1 MFTYVGI
8 SALGFFFVLRCRC
21 IKNVLL
27 KLGNVLLIKYIFKI
41 CSVSVLLFR
50 LQKYVL
56 LLHFFF
62 HLIFNLLVF
71 QYSCGIQVCEYLFLL
86 KRFTGVDRPKQTEFF
101 ALKHLY
107 SIFHMKDVMFCYV
120 HVKLAKSTWQNCFP
134 FFHRLIKYYQTQR
147 HIQLRIWYVWLNI
160 NYSFKYFFGEF

>member
-1 MFTYVGI
+1 MITYVGI
-8 SALGFFFVLRCRC
+8 SALGCFFFVLRCRC

-71 QYSCGIQVCEYLFLL
+71 QYSCGIQVCEYLLML

-101 ALKHLY
+101 ALKHFY
-107 SIFHMKDVMFCYV
+107 SIFQYFYV
-120 HVKLAKSTWQNCFP
+120 LLCTCKVKYKCTFQLSSHDKTVSPFSTD
-134 FFHRLIKYYQTQR
+134 L
-147 HIQLRIWYVWLNI
+147 LNI
-160 NYSFKYFFGEF
+160 TRLKDIFSCESDMFD

>member
-1 MFTYVGI
+1 MLWV
-8 SALGFFFVLRCRC
+8 FFVLRCRC

-62 HLIFNLLVF
+62 HLIFFIYLYFNIV
-71 QYSCGIQVCEYLFLL
+71 VEY
-86 KRFTGVDRPKQTEFF
+86 
-101 ALKHLY
+101 
-107 SIFHMKDVMFCYV
+107 
-120 HVKLAKSTWQNCFP
+120 KS
-134 FFHRLIKYYQTQR
+134 
-147 HIQLRIWYVWLNI
+147 VNI
-160 NYSFKYFFGEF
+160 C

>member
-1 MFTYVGI
+1 MFTYVGTCI

-62 HLIFNLLVF
+62 HLIFFIYLYFNIV
-71 QYSCGIQVCEYLFLL
+71 VEY
-86 KRFTGVDRPKQTEFF
+86 
-101 ALKHLY
+101 
-107 SIFHMKDVMFCYV
+107 
-120 HVKLAKSTWQNCFP
+120 KS
-134 FFHRLIKYYQTQR
+134 
-147 HIQLRIWYVWLNI
+147 VNI
-160 NYSFKYFFGEF
+160 C

>member
-1 MFTYVGI
+1 MITFVGI

-27 KLGNVLLIKYIFKI
+27 KLGNVLHVLIKYIFKI

-71 QYSCGIQVCEYLFLL
+71 QYSCGIQVCEYLLML

-101 ALKHLY
+101 ALKHFY
-107 SIFHMKDVMFCYV
+107 SIFHIMLCSVMYM
-120 HVKLAKSTWQNCFP
+120 
-134 FFHRLIKYYQTQR
+134 
-147 HIQLRIWYVWLNI
+147 
-160 NYSFKYFFGEF
+160 

>member
-27 KLGNVLLIKYIFKI
+27 KLGNVLLIKYIFEI

-50 LQKYVL
+50 LQKICFAFA
-56 LLHFFF
+56 FFF

-71 QYSCGIQVCEYLFLL
+71 
-86 KRFTGVDRPKQTEFF
+86 
-101 ALKHLY
+101 
-107 SIFHMKDVMFCYV
+107 
-120 HVKLAKSTWQNCFP
+120 
-134 FFHRLIKYYQTQR
+134 
-147 HIQLRIWYVWLNI
+147 
-160 NYSFKYFFGEF
+160 